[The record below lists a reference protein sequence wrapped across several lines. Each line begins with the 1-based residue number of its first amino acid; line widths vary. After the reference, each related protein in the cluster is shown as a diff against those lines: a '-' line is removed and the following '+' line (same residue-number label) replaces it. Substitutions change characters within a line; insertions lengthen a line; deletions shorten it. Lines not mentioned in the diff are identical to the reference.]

1 MKIGDKLKKIR
12 LLRGLKQEEM
22 ANILHVSTQ
31 AYSKLERNETK
42 MDDQRLEQIA
52 LFLNTSPEAIKDFDE
67 SNLFVNNVSG
77 GHDNKN
83 QSGHTVINH
92 FYGDESLSV
101 LQKTVEQQTELIAAL
116 KEEIEFLRNQVE
128 ILTKST

>member
-92 FYGDESLSV
+92 FYGDESLSI

-116 KEEIEFLRNQVE
+116 KEEIEFLRKQVDH
-128 ILTKST
+128 LLPK

>member
-12 LLRGLKQEEM
+12 LLKGLKQEEM

-42 MDDQRLEQIA
+42 MDDQRLQQIA

-92 FYGDESLSV
+92 FYGDESLSI
-101 LQKTVEQQTELIAAL
+101 LQKTVEQQTEMIAAL
-116 KEEIEFLRNQVE
+116 KEEIEFLRKQLE
-128 ILTKST
+128 HLLPK

>member
-1 MKIGDKLKKIR
+1 MKIGDNLKKIR

-42 MDDQRLEQIA
+42 MDDQRLKQIA

-92 FYGDESLSV
+92 FYGDESLSI
-101 LQKTVEQQTELIAAL
+101 LQKTIDQQTEMIAAL
-116 KEEIEFLRNQVE
+116 KEEIEFLRKQLE
-128 ILTKST
+128 HLLPK

>member
-1 MKIGDKLKKIR
+1 
-12 LLRGLKQEEM
+12 
-22 ANILHVSTQ
+22 
-31 AYSKLERNETK
+31 
-42 MDDQRLEQIA
+42 MDDQRLQQIA

-92 FYGDESLSV
+92 FYGDESLSI
-101 LQKTVEQQTELIAAL
+101 LQKTVEQQTEMIAAL
-116 KEEIEFLRNQVE
+116 KEEIEFLRKQLE
-128 ILTKST
+128 HLLPK

>member
-12 LLRGLKQEEM
+12 LLKGLKQEEM

-52 LFLNTSPEAIKDFDE
+52 SFLNTSAEAIRDFDE

-92 FYGDESLSV
+92 FYGDESLSM
-101 LQKTVEQQTELIAAL
+101 LQKTIEQQTELIAAL
-116 KEEIEFLRNQVE
+116 KEEIEFLRKQVDH
-128 ILTKST
+128 LLPK

>member
-42 MDDQRLEQIA
+42 MDDQRLQQIA

-92 FYGDESLSV
+92 FYGDESLSI
-101 LQKTVEQQTELIAAL
+101 LQKTVEQQTEMIAAL
-116 KEEIEFLRNQVE
+116 KEEIEFLRKQLE
-128 ILTKST
+128 HLLPK

>member
-42 MDDQRLEQIA
+42 MDDQRLQQIA

-92 FYGDESLSV
+92 FYGDESLSI
-101 LQKTVEQQTELIAAL
+101 LQKTVEQQTEMIAAL
-116 KEEIEFLRNQVE
+116 KEEIEFLRKQVE

>member
-42 MDDQRLEQIA
+42 MDDQRLQQIA

-92 FYGDESLSV
+92 FYGDESLSI
-101 LQKTVEQQTELIAAL
+101 LQKTVEQQTEMIAAL
-116 KEEIEFLRNQVE
+116 KEEIEFLRKQVE
-128 ILTKST
+128 HLLPK

>member
-116 KEEIEFLRNQVE
+116 KEEIEFLRKQVDH
-128 ILTKST
+128 LLPK